1 MTSRLLPLLKEE
13 KIIAII
19 RGVSQDSIQPIAEA
33 LWSGGMKF
41 LEITM
46 NTDRALAAIAKLR
59 ETYENRLY
67 IGAGTVLEL
76 EMAKE
81 AVRAG
86 AQYIISPHLNEQ
98 VVAYCVEQGIDVWP
112 GTMTPSEMYRAYQ
125 LGASAVK
132 VFPIGTL
139 GANYIKEVKA
149 PLPFIEMIATG
160 GVNTKNMM
168 TILNNGAIAVG
179 LGGNLVDKQL
189 VQQKNYDELTKR
201 ARMFVELAKGVG
213 SDAAK

>member
-19 RGVSQDSIQPIAEA
+19 RGISPDSIQPSAEA
-33 LWSGGMKF
+33 LWSGGIKF
-41 LEITM
+41 LEVTM
-46 NTDRALAAIAKLR
+46 NTEGALSAISQLR

-67 IGAGTVLEL
+67 IGAGTVLNL

-81 AVRAG
+81 AIQAG
-86 AQYIISPHLNEQ
+86 AQYIISPNLNEQ
-98 VVAYCVEQGIDVWP
+98 VVAYCAEQGIDVWP

-160 GVNTKNMM
+160 GVNTENMM

-201 ARMFVELAKGVG
+201 ARMFVDLAKGVG
-213 SDAAK
+213 GYAAK